1 MKIIHTELSEIH
13 FITLSVKVSQPI
25 LACDAGIQAL
35 TVKIAFSSKTHSLH
49 HFSRFPL
56 FGISHQISSC
66 NSLNIFFKLGGGGT
80 KSCTEKLSP

>member
-1 MKIIHTELSEIH
+1 MIHSELPEIA
-13 FITLSVKVSQPI
+13 FITISVKFSQPI

-56 FGISHQISSC
+56 FGISTQTSSC
-66 NSLNIFFKLGGGGT
+66 NSLKIFFKLGGRGT
-80 KSCTEKLSP
+80 QS